1 MVTRPIYAR
10 CPGCGDKGDA
20 EHIAA
25 CAEQKIRATFFDG
38 AMWCLLI
45 VEKQV
50 KRRGEIDWSR
60 LMSAIDYADRKA
72 MLGRSELIKFLI
84 RRR

>member
-1 MVTRPIYAR
+1 MKRPIYAR
-10 CPGCGDKGDA
+10 CPGCGDWGDA

-25 CAEQKIRATFFDG
+25 CAETKIRAAFGDG

-50 KRRGEIDWSR
+50 ARRGEIDWSR
-60 LMSAIDYADRKA
+60 LLGAIEYADRQAKR
-72 MLGRSELIKFLI
+72 GRDALTRFLI